1 MAFTADT
8 GDHKV
13 TRSDIFLVDPTA
25 LVVDWR
31 KNLSRN
37 GEEPPVDQALMDLA
51 RDMMPKKGQGDGEE
65 GSCGQLNP
73 SSSDHFPIVGW
84 RSSAGSAA

>member
-8 GDHKV
+8 GDLKV
-13 TRSDIFLVDPTA
+13 TRSDIFLVDSTA

-37 GEEPPVDQALMDLA
+37 GEEPPVDQALMD
-51 RDMMPKKGQGDGEE
+51 K
-65 GSCGQLNP
+65 P
-73 SSSDHFPIVGW
+73 SWTWLGT
-84 RSSAGSAA
+84 

>member
-8 GDHKV
+8 GEHKV
-13 TRSDIFLVDPTA
+13 TRSDIFLVDPRA

-37 GEEPPVDQALMDLA
+37 GEEPAVDDALIELA
-51 RDMMPKKGQGDGEE
+51 QDMMPKKGQGDTEE
-65 GSCGQLNP
+65 GTSGQLNP
-73 SSSDHFPIVGW
+73 ILV
-84 RSSAGSAA
+84 

>member
-25 LVVDWR
+25 LIVDWR

-37 GEEPPVDQALMDLA
+37 GEEPPVDQALKDLA

-65 GSCGQLNP
+65 GSSGQLNP
-73 SSSDHFPIVGW
+73 ILVRPLS
-84 RSSAGSAA
+84 